1 MSTKALLSTLVM
13 GALFAPCV
21 VRAVEISEIAW
32 MGTSANA
39 NAEWIELHN
48 SGSEPVSLSGWRLE
62 GASAPKI
69 TLAGS
74 IAAGGY
80 FLLERTSDATV
91 PDISADLI
99 YTGALANTGDT
110 LTLRDAA
117 GNVIDQVVGGANW
130 ESVGGDNTTKHTAQK
145 SGNAWVTA
153 MPTPRAA
160 HAAEAGTDADD
171 DGGGDETP
179 SPSVGGTTPS
189 TASLVTSP
197 ARTLRLDAGEN
208 RIVPTHAPIP
218 FRGIAYM
225 KGNNIRTKAEV
236 SWNFGDGARDTG
248 RQVVHTYEHP
258 GTYAVIVRA
267 RDEEADTM
275 RALKVIAR
283 DVPIGLRIDGPSVF
297 VRSDD
302 TVLADISGWEV
313 RVGEERYAFPKD
325 TALWPG
331 SEIRFS
337 SSVTGLSTTTGAMLY
352 YPDGTAVTS
361 RTADE
366 L

>member
-1 MSTKALLSTLVM
+1 MRALLSTLVI
-13 GALFAPCV
+13 GALLAPTI

-39 NAEWIELHN
+39 NAEWIELYN
-48 SGSEPVSLSGWRLE
+48 DSSESVSLSGWRLE
-62 GASAPKI
+62 GAVAPKI
-69 TLAGS
+69 TLSGTIPS
-74 IAAGGY
+74 GGY
-80 FLLERTSDATV
+80 YLLERTADTSV
-91 PDISADLI
+91 PNVSADAI
-99 YTGALANTGDT
+99 YTGALSNAGDT
-110 LTLRDAA
+110 LTLKDAA
-117 GNVIDQVVGGANW
+117 GTIIDTVVGGTNW

-145 SGNAWVTA
+145 TGSGWVTA
-153 MPTPRAA
+153 LGTPRAQNSSDSSTDT
-160 HAAEAGTDADD
+160 EEEDDEDAD
-171 DGGGDETP
+171 P
-179 SPSVGGTTPS
+179 QPSVGGTTPS
-189 TASLVTSP
+189 TASVTGSP

-225 KGNNIRTKAEV
+225 KGNNIRTKAKV
-236 SWNFGDGARDTG
+236 TWNFGDGIRDEG
-248 RQVVHTYEHP
+248 RAVTHIYEHP

-267 RDEEADTM
+267 EDEEADTM

-283 DVPIGLRIDGPSVF
+283 DIPISIRADGADII

-302 TVLADISGWEV
+302 TVLADISGWQV
-313 RVGEERYAFPKD
+313 KAGESHYSFPKD

-337 SSVTGLSTTTGAMLY
+337 PLITGLATTTGAALY
-352 YPDGTAVTS
+352 YPDGALVTRAAVG
-361 RTADE
+361 E